1 MRLVCQ
7 GGRMLIRHE
16 GRVPEVHPSAYIAP
30 TAVLCGDVRVGPDCQ
45 VLFGAVLTDDG
56 GPLLGESSIV
66 MENAVL
72 RGTRRDPVRL
82 GAHVL
87 VGPRAY
93 LVGADVD
100 DDCFLATGATVFNG
114 ARLGRGCEVRI
125 NGLVHLRTV
134 LPPGTLV
141 PIGWVAVGDP
151 ALIAAPERH
160 EDIWG
165 VQRELDFP
173 GYVWGLPRPD
183 PTSGEGP
190 GDQMLETT
198 RRFGRLL
205 ARHREDQVVDR
216 HEPPDTA

>member
-1 MRLVCQ
+1 
-7 GGRMLIRHE
+7 MLIEHE
-16 GRVPEVHPSAYIAP
+16 RRRPSVHPSAYVAP
-30 TAVLCGDVRVGPDCQ
+30 NAVLSGDVQVGADCR
-45 VLFGAVLTDDG
+45 VLFGAVLSDEG
-56 GPLLGESSIV
+56 GPVQLGESSIV

-93 LVGADVD
+93 LVGADID

-114 ARLGRGCEVRI
+114 ARLGRGCQVRI

-151 ALIAAPERH
+151 PLIAPPDRH
-160 EDIWG
+160 DDIWA

-173 GYVWGLPRPD
+173 GYVWGLPRPEA
-183 PTSGEGP
+183 GGAGVP
-190 GDQMLETT
+190 GGQMPEITE
-198 RRFGRLL
+198 RFGRLL
-205 ARHREDQVVDR
+205 GRHAHDKVLAD
-216 HEPPDTA
+216 EPQPP

>member
-1 MRLVCQ
+1 
-7 GGRMLIRHE
+7 MLIRHE

-56 GPLLGESSIV
+56 GPVLLGESSIV

-93 LVGADVD
+93 LVGADVN

-125 NGLVHLRTV
+125 NGLVRLRTV

-151 ALIAAPERH
+151 PLIAGPERH
-160 EDIWG
+160 EDIWE

-173 GYVWGLPRPD
+173 GYGQATQPR
-183 PTSGEGP
+183 SRGGIP
-190 GDQMLETT
+190 G
-198 RRFGRLL
+198 
-205 ARHREDQVVDR
+205 R
-216 HEPPDTA
+216 HEHRVRAAGATIDRNHRTDPRSRLGSTHRGLG